1 MKIEVNKIITL
12 GNKEKYLVI
21 TSVEHNNNN
30 YYYIAECNESEDD
43 IKDNYKIV
51 QAIEK
56 DNKIFI
62 EEVVG
67 ESNLKTVLPLFVN
80 KIANNPATGSTTP
93 DKNPNRKDFP
103 FDSPSSFKGIE
114 IIAPSGKFW
123 IAIPI
128 DNTNMECSFKFPF
141 IAPAITT
148 PTANPS
154 GILWRVTANSILNL
168 LLILLF
174 FIPSSW
180 LSKCIWGT
188 KLSSSNKKITPIT
201 KPIEGINHCL

>member
-80 KIANNPATGSTTP
+80 KIANN
-93 DKNPNRKDFP
+93 
-103 FDSPSSFKGIE
+103 
-114 IIAPSGKFW
+114 
-123 IAIPI
+123 
-128 DNTNMECSFKFPF
+128 
-141 IAPAITT
+141 
-148 PTANPS
+148 
-154 GILWRVTANSILNL
+154 
-168 LLILLF
+168 
-174 FIPSSW
+174 
-180 LSKCIWGT
+180 
-188 KLSSSNKKITPIT
+188 
-201 KPIEGINHCL
+201 